1 MAKQASPADSWRMI
15 VWAGVADIVLG
26 FGLAVAGLA
35 DLIGP
40 DLEIL
45 AFVGAVIAAVGLGI
59 VLWGR
64 KKLSEA
70 DNRRG
75 DLN

>member
-1 MAKQASPADSWRMI
+1 MAKKANPADLWRLI
-15 VWAGVADIVLG
+15 IWAGIGDIVLG
-26 FGLAVAGLA
+26 FAVAVAGLA

-40 DLEIL
+40 DMEIL
-45 AFVGAVIAAVGLGI
+45 AFVGAVIAAVGLGL
-59 VLWGR
+59 VLLGR
-64 KKLSEA
+64 HKLSEA